1 MTDEN
6 IINEA
11 ETSFL
16 YDSCVMFSTQVAFF
30 AFGWIFF
37 VIKLFKDY
45 ECHHKT
51 VQVIFSLTFALSCT
65 MLELII
71 IEIMG
76 KLDASSR
83 KFHWKLNLYIMLF
96 LVVFV
101 VPFCIAYFVVSNLRF
116 LQKSKSVSAIVI
128 WTLFLYF
135 FWKIGD
141 PFPILDQKHG
151 ILSMEQVISRVGVIG
166 VTGMALLSGFG
177 AVNSPYQYSS
187 YFLRNVTNDDISQM
201 EKKLLQTIELVI
213 NKKKRIAIAKR
224 INGGVSNTNNSGGG
238 GIWAR
243 FRPSAVSSAGSTENL
258 SQLNQDIIIH
268 EELSRQLFLE
278 TVDLQETKK
287 RIEKSKTLKGRWF
300 NFLGYFF
307 SIYCIYK
314 IFMCTINIVFNRVGK
329 KDPITR
335 GFEILGDYLGIEV
348 DGETLRMLSQYISFV
363 MVGIMII
370 TSIRGLLINLTKFFY
385 SISSSKSSNI
395 IVMAMAQLM
404 GMYFVSSVL
413 LMRMN
418 VPASYR
424 MIITEVLGN
433 LNFQFYH
440 RWFDVI
446 FLVSALS
453 SIGFLYLAHK
463 QAPEKHAVRGI
474 TLSQSFS

>member
-1 MTDEN
+1 MDEESP
-6 IINEA
+6 NES

-16 YDSCVMFSTQVAFF
+16 YDSCVMFSTQLAFF

-65 MLELII
+65 LLELII

-116 LQKSKSVSAIVI
+116 LQKSKSVSAIVM

-141 PFPILDQKHG
+141 PFPILDKRHG
-151 ILSMEQVISRVGVIG
+151 ILSIEQVISRVGVIG

-187 YFLRNVTNDDISQM
+187 YFLRNVTDDDISQM

-224 INGGVSNTNNSGGG
+224 INGGVSNTNGSG

-243 FRPSAVSSAGSTENL
+243 FRSSPVSAGSTENL
-258 SQLNQDIIIH
+258 SQLDQDVIVH

-287 RIEKSKTLKGRWF
+287 RIEKSKTLKGRWY

-314 IFMCTINIVFNRVGK
+314 IFMCTINIVFDRVGK

-335 GFEILGDYLGIEV
+335 SFEILGDYLGIEV

-395 IVMAMAQLM
+395 IVMALAQLM

-424 MIITEVLGN
+424 LIITEVLGE
-433 LNFQFYH
+433 LHFQFYH

-463 QAPEKHAVRGI
+463 QAPEKHAVP
-474 TLSQSFS
+474 TLILSKSFS